1 MTIAVMVLSI
11 LQVIVFPGA
20 LFLLVLAFFY
30 EWINRKFFA
39 RLQNRYGPM
48 YTGPWG
54 ILQPFADFLK
64 LLSKEDIMPITADTL
79 LFSLAPVFY
88 SVLPLTAMFIIPVA
102 SQAGLIS
109 FEGDLIFVLFIFTL
123 IVVTIFLSGWCS
135 MTRFSVI
142 GGVRAALQMLGY
154 EIPMALAIVGPAI
167 VAKSLSISGIVKWQQ
182 SNMIW
187 NVLLQPLGFAI
198 LVICLLAELGYV
210 PFDIPEAETEIVA
223 GWQTEYSGRKL
234 ALFRLGKDLE
244 LVFVSA
250 LLVSLYLGGP
260 QPVWIVPSI
269 VIFLIKTIAVVLLF
283 TLLRA
288 VFARFRID
296 QMISGMWKYLLPLA
310 ILQMILIQLGL
321 GGLPL

>member
-1 MTIAVMVLSI
+1 MVLSI
-11 LQVIVFPGA
+11 LQVLIFPGV

-39 RLQNRYGPM
+39 RVQNRCGPM
-48 YTGPWG
+48 YAGPWG

-88 SVLPLTAMFIIPVA
+88 SALPLTAMFIIPVA
-102 SQAGLIS
+102 SQTGLIS

-123 IVVTIFLSGWCS
+123 IAVTTFLSGWCS

-167 VAKSLSISGIVKWQQ
+167 VAKSLSVSGIVEWQQ

-187 NVLLQPLGFAI
+187 NILLQPLGFAI
-198 LVICLLAELGYV
+198 LVICLLAELGYA

-234 ALFRLGKDLE
+234 ALFRLGRDFE

-260 QPVWIVPSI
+260 QQVWIVPSI
-269 VIFLIKTIAVVLLF
+269 VTFLVKTIVVVLLL

-296 QMISGMWKYLLPLA
+296 QMVSGMWKYLLPLA
-310 ILQMILIQLGL
+310 ILQIILIQFGF

>member
-1 MTIAVMVLSI
+1 
-11 LQVIVFPGA
+11 
-20 LFLLVLAFFY
+20 
-30 EWINRKFFA
+30 
-39 RLQNRYGPM
+39 M
-48 YTGPWG
+48 YAGPWG
-54 ILQPFADFLK
+54 VLQPLADFLK

-79 LFSLAPVFY
+79 LFSLTPIFY
-88 SVLPLTAMFIIPVA
+88 SALPLTAMFIIPVA
-102 SQAGLIS
+102 GQAGLIS
-109 FEGDLIFVLFIFTL
+109 FDGDLIFVLFIFTL

-154 EIPMALAIVGPAI
+154 EIPMALAMVGPAI

-234 ALFRLGKDLE
+234 ALFRLGRDFE

-260 QPVWIVPSI
+260 QQVWVVPSI
-269 VIFLIKTIAVVLLF
+269 VTFLIKTIAVVLLF

-310 ILQMILIQLGL
+310 ILQMILIQIGL